1 MLEEALYWGSVERL
15 KPCFVGAVEMR
26 PPSFLLWPPAAVM
39 ELPLKLV
46 KMSSVFSKLILVI
59 MLHHDRKVTNTVL
72 CFTSAQETLN
82 ELLCF
87 PLKIPIRMLETVV

>member
-39 ELPLKLV
+39 ESPLKLV
-46 KMSSVFSKLILVI
+46 KMSSVFSRLLLVI

-72 CFTSAQETLN
+72 CFTLSPRDSVLSIKDSHSN
-82 ELLCF
+82 VGNSG
-87 PLKIPIRMLETVV
+87 LEG